1 MSETTADGTHGHN
14 FGDADPSQKTN
25 SPQDTESWQQE
36 LPSFMRNFER
46 FDWILWGLLAAS
58 GIYGFALLPFRAMLL
73 VDHPFLY
80 SALSGSS
87 LSVLALTAENENNT
101 GLIVATVLV
110 AAVSMVKFLPL
121 FFLIGKR
128 WGPSFIDYSFMGHPP
143 LWFRKLENFIYRHPG
158 FCLLLS
164 YIPFSPIPATII
176 VVIAGIKRTKGWIIG
191 AYVLV
196 YAIALKCFYVYL
208 GLTFGAT
215 VRETL
220 VTIERYVTWITF
232 ALLGY
237 MFFTMWLK
245 SKRKKARLHTMD
257 DAQGLSNTDGRA
269 ERDDRAEKDVRITK
283 DDAS

>member
-1 MSETTADGTHGHN
+1 MSEASANAPYNGDGTSETGEN
-14 FGDADPSQKTN
+14 YRSTSKVGDGMSATAGSSDATGSEANAQ
-25 SPQDTESWQQE
+25 STESWQQE

-58 GIYGFALLPFRAMLL
+58 GIYGLALLPFRAMLL
-73 VDHPFLY
+73 VDYPFLY

-87 LSVLALTAENENNT
+87 LSVLALTAENEDNT
-101 GLIVATVLV
+101 GLIIAAVLV

-128 WGPSFIDYSFMGHPP
+128 WGPAFIDYSFMGHPP
-143 LWFRKLENFIYRHPG
+143 LWFRKLENFIYQHPG

-164 YIPFSPIPATII
+164 YIPFSPVPATII
-176 VVIAGIKRTKGWIIG
+176 VVIAGIKRTKGWIIS

-245 SKRKKARLHTMD
+245 SKRKKARLHTMED
-257 DAQGLSNTDGRA
+257 KNDES
-269 ERDDRAEKDVRITK
+269 
-283 DDAS
+283 